1 MKKFRKSSGIILKC
15 NDEVLLCKRSP
26 EESLPNVWSIP
37 AGGMENGESP
47 GQTAIREF
55 YEETNIKVDT
65 DIDLVGIIHTTNEDG
80 LKTGMMFVFL
90 KEIEKKKVP
99 NLDKA
104 THGHEH
110 TSCRYFKKEKLPKN
124 ERTKE
129 LNSLIEKI
137 LK

>member
-90 KEIEKKKVP
+90 KEIEKRKYQTWTKQHMDTNTQVVGTSKKKNYLKMKGLK
-99 NLDKA
+99 NL
-104 THGHEH
+104 T
-110 TSCRYFKKEKLPKN
+110 P
-124 ERTKE
+124 
-129 LNSLIEKI
+129 
-137 LK
+137 

>member
-1 MKKFRKSSGIILKC
+1 MKKFRKSSGIILKYG
-15 NDEVLLCKRSP
+15 DEVLLCKRSP

-55 YEETNIKVDT
+55 HEETNIKVDT
-65 DIDLVGIIHTTNEDG
+65 NIDLVGMIHTTNDNN

-90 KEIEKKKVP
+90 KESEKKEEP

-104 THGHEH
+104 SHGHEH
-110 TSCRYFKKEKLPKN
+110 TSCKYFKKEDLPKN
-124 ERTKE
+124 KKTKE
-129 LNSLIEKI
+129 LTSIIEKI

>member
-55 YEETNIKVDT
+55 YEETNLEIDT
-65 DIDLVGIIHTTNEDG
+65 KIDLVGFVEKFKKDG
-80 LKTGMMFVFL
+80 TKKGHMFVFL
-90 KEIEKKKVP
+90 KETNSKMEP
-99 NLDKA
+99 DLENAQD
-104 THGHEH
+104 GFEH
-110 TSCRYFKKEKLPKN
+110 TECRYFKVDELPSEEENKQMID
-124 ERTKE
+124 
-129 LNSLIEKI
+129 LIKKI